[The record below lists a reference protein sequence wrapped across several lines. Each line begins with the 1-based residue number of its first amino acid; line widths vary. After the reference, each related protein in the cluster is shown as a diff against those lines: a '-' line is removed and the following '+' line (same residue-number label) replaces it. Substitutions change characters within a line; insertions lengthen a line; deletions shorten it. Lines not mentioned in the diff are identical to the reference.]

1 MSRKFTP
8 QGQPMAYIYSSSMLS
23 ISLLVLGNVPALTRL
38 LQAYIKRGPQ
48 EIISSNNLVRKTI
61 ADLLQFF

>member
-1 MSRKFTP
+1 
-8 QGQPMAYIYSSSMLS
+8 MAYIYSSSMLS